1 MVRKKQ
7 VFSEQKISK
16 ISDENFT
23 HNLVN
28 QTNSENI
35 SNAENSNLFKNSYC
49 LTLCLEVN
57 DIQLANKNQD
67 NDD

>member
-7 VFSEQKISK
+7 VFSEQKNTK

-35 SNAENSNLFKNSYC
+35 SNEENSNLFKNSYC

-57 DIQLANKNQD
+57 DIQLATKNLD
-67 NDD
+67 IEN